1 VLDTAVAQTLY
12 VAVEFVEGSQQFSY
26 LYAQTGNTNANG
38 VSASVGVQ
46 AATTGS
52 QFTQVPTAQGGV
64 TPGLRLTAARPAAI
78 CSQGSGGCGPQVSVL
93 IVQSGG
99 SSNVTEGGAT
109 DTYSVALSDAPTGPV
124 TFTASPDAQLQ
135 LSPATLQFDALN
147 WNLPQTITI
156 TAVNDAI
163 TEGAHSG
170 VISHSVS
177 GGGYSGVSVPSITV
191 SITDDDSAT
200 VSTASVLRAEGDSG
214 NAPLTFTLQLAG
226 QVAGGFSIGYSTRAD
241 TATAG
246 TDFIASSGSVSF
258 DGSLNPSRTV
268 TVQVVGDT
276 VAEPDERFF
285 LDLVSARP
293 EVLLSPASAVGE
305 IVNDDFFADLRLRMT
320 RLPGV
325 VTAGLTLTY
334 AIEVDNTS
342 SLLAVPQANLV
353 FSPPTQLQ
361 GVIWTC
367 TASPGSSC
375 SAPSGNGALPSVA
388 LGIGG
393 SATLQV
399 TATVVAGTAMGTRFS
414 SSATVTPVAPFADP
428 VPGNNSASVQS
439 QVGVD
444 GIFADGFE

>member
-1 VLDTAVAQTLY
+1 
-12 VAVEFVEGSQQFSY
+12 
-26 LYAQTGNTNANG
+26 
-38 VSASVGVQ
+38 
-46 AATTGS
+46 
-52 QFTQVPTAQGGV
+52 
-64 TPGLRLTAARPAAI
+64 
-78 CSQGSGGCGPQVSVL
+78 
-93 IVQSGG
+93 
-99 SSNVTEGGAT
+99 
-109 DTYSVALSDAPTGPV
+109 
-124 TFTASPDAQLQ
+124 
-135 LSPATLQFDALN
+135 
-147 WNLPQTITI
+147 
-156 TAVNDAI
+156 
-163 TEGAHSG
+163 
-170 VISHSVS
+170 
-177 GGGYSGVSVPSITV
+177 
-191 SITDDDSAT
+191 
-200 VSTASVLRAEGDSG
+200 
-214 NAPLTFTLQLAG
+214 
-226 QVAGGFSIGYSTRAD
+226 
-241 TATAG
+241 
-246 TDFIASSGSVSF
+246 
-258 DGSLNPSRTV
+258 LNPSRTV